1 MSKNYLAIDIGG
13 TKTLLAVFSEQGK
26 IVESIKFPTPSDYDE
41 FIVELASTVDKLST
55 KDFKTFCVAAPGRIN
70 HDNGYVLAFG
80 NLPWEEVPLL
90 DDVQLM
96 TKTPGFIENDTKLA
110 ALSEAKYQKQY
121 KKVLYI
127 TISTGIGGGLITNG
141 VIDPDFQ
148 DNEVGLMLMEHNG
161 ELKRWEDFAS
171 GHAIVEHFGKR
182 ASEITDEQT
191 WYIIARNIAIGLN
204 AVISALT
211 PDIVVIGGGVGAHF
225 DKFQD
230 RLIEELKI
238 YESPMFSIPPVVQAK
253 HPEEAVVYGCFD
265 LIRQNHGKS
274 DS

>member
-1 MSKNYLAIDIGG
+1 M
-13 TKTLLAVFSEQGK
+13 
-26 IVESIKFPTPSDYDE
+26 KFPTPHDYDE

-55 KDFKTFCVAAPGRIN
+55 KKFETFCVAAPGRIN

-80 NLPWEEVPLL
+80 NLPWEDVPLL
-90 DDVQLM
+90 DDIQLI
-96 TKTPGFIENDTKLA
+96 TKISGFIENDTKLA
-110 ALSEAKYQKQY
+110 ALSEAKYQEQY

-141 VIDPDFQ
+141 VINPDFQ

-171 GHAIVEHFGKR
+171 GRAIVEHFGKR

-211 PDIVVIGGGVGAHF
+211 PDIVIIGGGVGAHF
-225 DKFQD
+225 TKFQD
-230 RLIEELKI
+230 RLVEELKI
-238 YESPMFSIPPVVQAK
+238 YESPMFSIPPIVQAK
-253 HPEEAVVYGCFD
+253 HPEEAVVYGCYD
-265 LIRQNHGKS
+265 LIKQNHGKS